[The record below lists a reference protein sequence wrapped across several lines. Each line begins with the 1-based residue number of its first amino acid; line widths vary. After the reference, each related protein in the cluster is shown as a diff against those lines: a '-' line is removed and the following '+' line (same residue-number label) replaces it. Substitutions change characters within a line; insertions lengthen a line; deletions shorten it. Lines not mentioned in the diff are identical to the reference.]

1 MKKVLSIFLPPIIC
15 VLFLFGCNKNLTDEE
30 KKEMYSK
37 STSRDAIIER
47 SGTKIRAGTDEAVL
61 KAQMDDAENR
71 LRTGGGLFGKGG
83 LEMFNTEDKKDQGGV
98 ASVGMPINPYLW
110 RGSLEVVDFMP
121 LLSADPFGG
130 VIITDWYTDQNNTN
144 QRCKLNIFI
153 KGVEMKT
160 DNLRVN
166 SFCQTLSKDN
176 NWIDEKVDKS
186 NNRQLEN
193 AILNTAKKIK
203 LSQG

>member
-30 KKEMYSK
+30 KKELYSK
-37 STSRDAIIER
+37 STARDAIIER
-47 SGTKIRAGTDEAVL
+47 SGTKIRAGTKEEAL
-61 KAQMDDAENR
+61 AAQLDDAQNR

-83 LEMFNTEDKKDQGGV
+83 LEMINTDKKDQGSV
-98 ASVGMPINPYLW
+98 ASIGMPINPYLW

-160 DNLRVN
+160 DNLKVN

-193 AILNTAKKIK
+193 AILNAAKKIK

>member
-1 MKKVLSIFLPPIIC
+1 
-15 VLFLFGCNKNLTDEE
+15 
-30 KKEMYSK
+30 
-37 STSRDAIIER
+37 
-47 SGTKIRAGTDEAVL
+47 
-61 KAQMDDAENR
+61 
-71 LRTGGGLFGKGG
+71 
-83 LEMFNTEDKKDQGGV
+83 
-98 ASVGMPINPYLW
+98 
-110 RGSLEVVDFMP
+110 MP

-160 DNLRVN
+160 DNLKVN

-193 AILNTAKKIK
+193 AILNEAKKIK